1 MPEISERDTKLIQY
15 LNDAYGKERQLE
27 TDLQAHIGMTTK
39 AAYKKR
45 LQQHL
50 QETKRHAREVER
62 RIKRL
67 GGDTGGA
74 VHAAVS
80 VASKGMAVARGPLH
94 MVRGTSEQE
103 MLLKNAQTEY
113 SEEHHEIATY
123 TTIEALADSVGD
135 RETAQLARAI
145 RRDEDRMARYLERL
159 IPQLT
164 KAVARAEI
172 PSSQRNGG
180 GRRRTRSRRRGAA
193 RASTGGTRRS
203 RSSTGSRAR
212 SGSRTRS

>member
-1 MPEISERDTKLIQY
+1 MPDISERDAKLIQY
-15 LNDAYGKERQLE
+15 LNEAYGKEKQLE

-67 GGDTGGA
+67 GGDAGGR
-74 VHAAVS
+74 VQAAAT
-80 VASKGMAVARGPLH
+80 VASKGIAVARGPLH

-123 TTIEALADSVGD
+123 TTIEALAESVGD
-135 RETAQLARAI
+135 RETSQLARTI
-145 RRDEDRMARYLERL
+145 RREEDRMARYLERL

-180 GRRRTRSRRRGAA
+180 ARRRRSSRRRRTSGGSATAA
-193 RASTGGTRRS
+193 RRS
-203 RSSTGSRAR
+203 RSRAR
-212 SGSRTRS
+212 SVTRS

>member
-1 MPEISERDTKLIQY
+1 MAEISERDTKLIQY
-15 LNDAYGKERQLE
+15 LNEAYGKEKQLE

-62 RIKRL
+62 RIKGL
-67 GGDTGGA
+67 GGEAGGR
-74 VHAAVS
+74 VQAAAT
-80 VASKGMAVARGPLH
+80 VASKGFAVARGPLH

-135 RETAQLARAI
+135 RETSQLARTI
-145 RRDEDRMARYLERL
+145 RREEDRMARYLERL

-180 GRRRTRSRRRGAA
+180 ARRRRSSRRRRTSGG
-193 RASTGGTRRS
+193 STTRTRRS
-203 RSSTGSRAR
+203 RSRAGSPAR
-212 SGSRTRS
+212 R